1 MSAPT
6 SVGSMYSNSVYD
18 AQHSVWW
25 GLDILNLHLFVL
37 HNTDTISFPLFNS
50 RFLRYNEQQF
60 PPNKKIT
67 YPSGA
72 TSDSALFLH
81 NKQKTKGRLM
91 PRGDLTCFYPVIIKS
106 TVHIQRCGQLWS
118 VKIWIF
124 LTLENTTDTTHSMY
138 STKYPFFGWSPVSRL
153 CCQERHWTGQ
163 RGGSRSGHWPAQ
175 SVGSCSI
182 LPTIHSQ
189 CLFPSTR
196 KEDFNIGSRNW
207 EMKSRHK
214 ILFTK
219 NGKLRNFPR
228 RNTKFSCFQR
238 GKRHCTVNPVTGV
251 VLGYILDPTLSSYT
265 PGSVFA

>member
-1 MSAPT
+1 
-6 SVGSMYSNSVYD
+6 
-18 AQHSVWW
+18 
-25 GLDILNLHLFVL
+25 
-37 HNTDTISFPLFNS
+37 
-50 RFLRYNEQQF
+50 
-60 PPNKKIT
+60 
-67 YPSGA
+67 
-72 TSDSALFLH
+72 
-81 NKQKTKGRLM
+81 M

-106 TVHIQRCGQLWS
+106 TVHIQRCGHLWS

-138 STKYPFFGWSPVSRL
+138 STKYPFCGWSTVSRL

-182 LPTIHSQ
+182 LPTIHPQ

-219 NGKLRNFPR
+219 HGKLRNL
-228 RNTKFSCFQR
+228 TS
-238 GKRHCTVNPVTGV
+238 TVVTLLWFIVTWVNLVWVNLRDYTVSRVNHILLKWMFLLRV
-251 VLGYILDPTLSSYT
+251 VVIW
-265 PGSVFA
+265 